1 MCKNTLKVFI
11 LDSDMGHKKKLLL
24 LTYTCYPTWYGAQ
37 EKIIVINI
45 FLLPNLLNP
54 QINRVD
60 LSSQAANSPRK
71 LFITGGN
78 TEVKFHGVE

>member
-11 LDSDMGHKKKLLL
+11 LDSDMGHKKK
-24 LTYTCYPTWYGAQ
+24 
-37 EKIIVINI
+37 IIVINI
-45 FLLPNLLNP
+45 YLLPNLLNP

>member
-11 LDSDMGHKKKLLL
+11 LDSDI
-24 LTYTCYPTWYGAQ
+24 YGAQ

-45 FLLPNLLNP
+45 YLLPNLLNP

-78 TEVKFHGVE
+78 TEVNFHGAE